1 MTDMADNPAQ
11 PRAAHRRQL
20 RGASRYL
27 QFETWEAGIVLVGTE
42 IKATCARHSLGA
54 LGKDSGRRCTQ
65 ALGFRRS
72 RPGDPLPADR
82 RPADRRL

>member
-42 IKATCARHSLGA
+42 IKATCASVVHQVDGA
-54 LGKDSGRRCTQ
+54 LSRVSLARMIFARMSDAVLVQ
-65 ALGFRRS
+65 MNGFGWS
-72 RPGDPLPADR
+72 LW
-82 RPADRRL
+82 